1 MKILVAITGA
11 SGSPYAVSLLKLLK
25 ELGHET
31 ETIVSRAA
39 EMVLPLETGL
49 SIKDLKDLTGRLY
62 FEDEIAAP
70 PASGS
75 TRYQAMVV
83 IPCTMGT
90 LAAIAHG
97 ISKNLI
103 TRAADVTL
111 KERRPLILV
120 VRETPFNRI
129 HLQNMLAANEAGA
142 IIYPAMPA
150 FYHRPETVMEM
161 VDFFA
166 ARVAEFL
173 GLEVE
178 NLKRWRGLINVAQ
191 GTYSPRDD

>member
-11 SGSPYAVSLLKLLK
+11 SGSPYAVSLLKLLRK
-25 ELGHET
+25 LGHET

-39 EMVLPLETGL
+39 EKVLPLETGL
-49 SIKDLKDLTGRLY
+49 SVEELKKLTSRLY
-62 FEDEIAAP
+62 FEDEIAAA

-75 TRYQAMVV
+75 ARYQAMVV

-90 LAAIAHG
+90 LAAISHG
-97 ISKNLI
+97 LSKNLI
-103 TRAADVTL
+103 VRAADVTL

-120 VRETPFNRI
+120 VRETPLNQV
-129 HLQNMLAANEAGA
+129 HLKNMLAASEAGA

-150 FYHRPETVMEM
+150 FYHRPKTIEEM

-173 GLEVE
+173 GLEVA
-178 NLKRWRGLINVAQ
+178 NLKRWRGL
-191 GTYSPRDD
+191 T